1 MDEGNILINENQE
14 QINLN
19 YFNYL
24 IANTKEIEKYIEKFK
39 GCLFDYYTLNISHFT
54 NLSKICNVFSGKMNQ
69 NFVNTPIYQLKVIF
83 QSIIEMQAK
92 LFETMIPDFQ
102 IFILISESLI
112 KLKKI
117 IGLMY
122 TKHNKLSNLGIGKD
136 MYEVSATL
144 MKYMGELESK
154 TVEEFIWEKYQK
166 HTLKSSDEKI
176 DVLIDKIKN
185 LEKTLFEYGNDKK
198 SQYFSMIKESN
209 DKIQLVY
216 NGIKNDFQEYIS
228 KLKNV
233 TKDYIKKIEDFEK
246 DISSTPIN
254 LEIKNIENV
263 FCSKSDFQF
272 KEKDFN
278 KYTIKILKDKKIL
291 LKDHITNVQPKN
303 NNNDNPG
310 QFKAPNEIKEKSIN
324 NENCNENTLFLDEED
339 IFEIISRLY
348 NYDLYIIDKSKYDLE
363 QEKGKLISLEIS
375 NKIIST
381 YSEDTE
387 NTKIKLKEEEK
398 QVNDLINTKIVNNIQ
413 NAESFFITLNN
424 FRVSGKLNVNENFYD
439 LLIYIYTT
447 TQNLLMKDINYKL
460 ANTMI
465 ILSQTYYK
473 EKKGKKIYI
482 LEGIKSHELFKSD
495 EFWKNTIIRKIEDE
509 LKTMRKYSVSG
520 IINLEKK
527 EELIFTKLLAFCS
540 LMKEFDFTKEKI
552 NDISK
557 HIFDKYKISQAS
569 REQTYV
575 ILNKNI

>member
-1 MDEGNILINENQE
+1 MNKENKLINENPE

-24 IANTKEIEKYIEKFK
+24 IANTKEIERYVEKFK

-54 NLSKICNVFSGKMNQ
+54 NLSKLCNVFSGKMNQ
-69 NFVNTPIYQLKVIF
+69 NFINTPIYQLKLIF

-92 LFETMIPDFQ
+92 IYESMIPDFQ

-117 IGLMY
+117 IEEMY
-122 TKHNKLSNLGIGKD
+122 TKHNKLSNLGIGKE

-144 MKYMGELESK
+144 MQYMNDLEKK
-154 TVEEFIWEKYQK
+154 TVEEFVWEKYRK
-166 HTLKSSDEKI
+166 HTLNSGNEKI
-176 DVLIDKIKN
+176 NILIDKIKN

-209 DKIQLVY
+209 DKIQLIY
-216 NGIKNDFQEYIS
+216 NGIKNDFQEYTS
-228 KLKNV
+228 KLKDA
-233 TKDYIKKIEDFEK
+233 TKDFLKKIENFEK
-246 DISSTPIN
+246 NVSSTSIN

-291 LKDHITNVQPKN
+291 LKEEKPKVQPKIN
-303 NNNDNPG
+303 KNDNPN
-310 QFKAPNEIKEKSIN
+310 QLKVTKEIKEKSIN
-324 NENCNENTLFLDEED
+324 AENGNDDILYLTEED

-348 NYDLYIIDKSKYDLE
+348 NYDLYIVDKSKYDLE

-375 NKIIST
+375 NKILLT

-387 NTKIKLKEEEK
+387 KTKTKLIEEEK
-398 QVNDLINTKIVNNIQ
+398 QVIEVINTKILNNIQ

-424 FRVSGKLNVNENFYD
+424 YRVSGKWNFNEKFYE
-439 LLIYIYTT
+439 LLIYIYNT

-460 ANTMI
+460 ANMMI

-473 EKKGKKIYI
+473 EKEGKKIYI
-482 LEGIKSHELFKSD
+482 LEGIKSHDLFKSD
-495 EFWKNTIIRKIEDE
+495 EFWKNIIIKKIEDE
-509 LKTMRKYSVSG
+509 LKSMRKFSISSVV
-520 IINLEKK
+520 NQDKK
-527 EELIFTKLLAFCS
+527 EDLVFTKLLAFYS
-540 LMKEFDFTKEKI
+540 LMKEFNFSQEKL
-552 NDISK
+552 NDISTQ
-557 HIFDKYKISQAS
+557 IFDKYKISQVT
-569 REQTYV
+569 REQLLLY
-575 ILNKNI
+575 IK

>member
-291 LKDHITNVQPKN
+291 LKDHITNVQPKIN
-303 NNNDNPG
+303 SNDNPG

-375 NKIIST
+375 NKILST

-447 TQNLLMKDINYKL
+447 TQNLIMKNINYKL

-509 LKTMRKYSVSG
+509 LKTMRKYSVSS

>member
-291 LKDHITNVQPKN
+291 LKAHITNVQPKI

-447 TQNLLMKDINYKL
+447 TQNLLMKNINYKL

-509 LKTMRKYSVSG
+509 LKTMRKYSASS